1 MPELK
6 DISNLEQTKEKIT
19 ELAQKITEDFSTY
32 LGPKDD
38 TLRSCPVCAAE
49 FDPIELGIEEKSME
63 DFWTKNGNKNFKD
76 FTEHITVQILAI
88 IQKIDIKPRDG
99 ETEIAK
105 KLQEMGVVIQALRD
119 ITKIMAT
126 FKAVYQKIKDDD
138 TAIKTMFKALS
149 DIDKTLASV
158 YPKTPE
164 K

>member
-6 DISNLEQTKEKIT
+6 NILNLEQTKKEIT

-38 TLRSCPVCAAE
+38 TFRSCPVCAAE
-49 FDPIELGIEEKSME
+49 FDPIELGIEDKSME
-63 DFWTKNGNKNFKD
+63 DFWTKNGDKNFKD
-76 FTEHITVQILAI
+76 FTEHIMVQILAI

-105 KLQEMGVVIQALRD
+105 KFQEMGVVIQALRE
-119 ITKIMAT
+119 ITKVMSD
-126 FKAVYQKIKDDD
+126 FKSTYQKINDNEM
-138 TAIKTMFKALS
+138 ALKTMYDALS
-149 DIDKTLASV
+149 HIDKVLSSV